1 MPLGASEP
9 EASSSRAPGAPST
22 APPSDAMRS
31 STPREVE
38 AKRGPARGDAR
49 KLISAAPRVGEDG
62 GGSKGRIPMTA
73 AGPGVPLSRVV
84 GVGPKKSEHLAKK
97 GIRTVQDLLFLLPR
111 DYEDRSRPRPI
122 AELKAGERATVEGE
136 VQRSGVRHGGRGR
149 RMFEVALADGT
160 GRLTL
165 MFFKYRRAHHEALY
179 APGVRVRVT
188 GPVSQFGARKQ
199 MVHPEGQP
207 ADAEVHERGLA
218 PVYPTVEGIPGPTL
232 RGIVQKLATA
242 CAHRI
247 ADPMPPAVLRRHGHP
262 ELAEA
267 VARAH
272 RPAHETDRS
281 MLERMRSRLVF
292 DELFYG
298 QLALGLVRHRR
309 GDERGIAH
317 RGATDFEE
325 FARELFPFELTNAQR
340 RVAAEIAADL
350 ESSRPM
356 NRLLQGDVGS
366 GKTAVA
372 FLAAALVRRAGRQT
386 AILAPTEILAEQ
398 HAANARRALEPHGL
412 RTALLT
418 GSTSTK
424 ARSQL
429 LRWLRQGQVDVL
441 IGTHALL
448 EPDVAFHDLGLAVT
462 DEQHRFG
469 VNQRQSLIAKRADAA
484 PDVLVMTA
492 TPIPRTLALTAYGD
506 LKTSI
511 IDELPPGRS
520 PTETKVFVGEQGAR
534 AYDRVA
540 EELVQGRQAYV
551 IFPLVETSDVLDLKA
566 ATDAFDQVAERFA
579 PHRVGLLHGRL
590 KPEEKNEVMQ
600 AFARNELQVLVST
613 TVVEVGVDVPNA
625 TCIVIENAERFGL
638 SQLHQLRG
646 RVGRGQ
652 HAGRCFLVTE
662 SAAVDRLRVLEE
674 TSSGFEVAERDLQ
687 LRGPGEV
694 LGTRQSGITELFL
707 ADLVRDAP
715 VLDAAAHEAAALLAS
730 DPGLE
735 AYPALREE
743 LLRRFADRLALA
755 GVL

>member
-1 MPLGASEP
+1 
-9 EASSSRAPGAPST
+9 
-22 APPSDAMRS
+22 
-31 STPREVE
+31 
-38 AKRGPARGDAR
+38 
-49 KLISAAPRVGEDG
+49 
-62 GGSKGRIPMTA
+62 
-73 AGPGVPLSRVV
+73 
-84 GVGPKKSEHLAKK
+84 
-97 GIRTVQDLLFLLPR
+97 
-111 DYEDRSRPRPI
+111 
-122 AELKAGERATVEGE
+122 
-136 VQRSGVRHGGRGR
+136 
-149 RMFEVALADGT
+149 
-160 GRLTL
+160 
-165 MFFKYRRAHHEALY
+165 
-179 APGVRVRVT
+179 
-188 GPVSQFGARKQ
+188 
-199 MVHPEGQP
+199 
-207 ADAEVHERGLA
+207 
-218 PVYPTVEGIPGPTL
+218 
-232 RGIVQKLATA
+232 
-242 CAHRI
+242 
-247 ADPMPPAVLRRHGHP
+247 
-262 ELAEA
+262 
-267 VARAH
+267 
-272 RPAHETDRS
+272 
-281 MLERMRSRLVF
+281 VF

-694 LGTRQSGITELFL
+694 LGTRQS
-707 ADLVRDAP
+707 
-715 VLDAAAHEAAALLAS
+715 ALRSSSWPIWCAMRRCSMPPPTRPPRCSRPTPDWKRTRRFERSCCVAS
-730 DPGLE
+730 PTASRSPGSFDPGARARLE
-735 AYPALREE
+735 IEGSAPDAGPGHGLRHPSPGCGIRKPMTACPRCGEPAFASGRCMNCGHRAARASSTGYTQVRGAPRAAPPPPPAPEPLPDDAIVPQGPESERSPERASPAPCPRCGASAGREAKLCPACGLR
-743 LLRRFADRLALA
+743 LRVRRRVDPDEATRRCRECGVRSPADKTRCINCGLPLRTN
-755 GVL
+755 

>member
-1 MPLGASEP
+1 
-9 EASSSRAPGAPST
+9 
-22 APPSDAMRS
+22 
-31 STPREVE
+31 
-38 AKRGPARGDAR
+38 
-49 KLISAAPRVGEDG
+49 
-62 GGSKGRIPMTA
+62 
-73 AGPGVPLSRVV
+73 
-84 GVGPKKSEHLAKK
+84 
-97 GIRTVQDLLFLLPR
+97 
-111 DYEDRSRPRPI
+111 
-122 AELKAGERATVEGE
+122 
-136 VQRSGVRHGGRGR
+136 
-149 RMFEVALADGT
+149 
-160 GRLTL
+160 
-165 MFFKYRRAHHEALY
+165 
-179 APGVRVRVT
+179 
-188 GPVSQFGARKQ
+188 
-199 MVHPEGQP
+199 
-207 ADAEVHERGLA
+207 
-218 PVYPTVEGIPGPTL
+218 
-232 RGIVQKLATA
+232 
-242 CAHRI
+242 
-247 ADPMPPAVLRRHGHP
+247 
-262 ELAEA
+262 
-267 VARAH
+267 
-272 RPAHETDRS
+272 
-281 MLERMRSRLVF
+281 
-292 DELFYG
+292 
-298 QLALGLVRHRR
+298 
-309 GDERGIAH
+309 
-317 RGATDFEE
+317 
-325 FARELFPFELTNAQR
+325 
-340 RVAAEIAADL
+340 
-350 ESSRPM
+350 
-356 NRLLQGDVGS
+356 
-366 GKTAVA
+366 
-372 FLAAALVRRAGRQT
+372 
-386 AILAPTEILAEQ
+386 
-398 HAANARRALEPHGL
+398 
-412 RTALLT
+412 
-418 GSTSTK
+418 
-424 ARSQL
+424 
-429 LRWLRQGQVDVL
+429 
-441 IGTHALL
+441 
-448 EPDVAFHDLGLAVT
+448 
-462 DEQHRFG
+462 
-469 VNQRQSLIAKRADAA
+469 
-484 PDVLVMTA
+484 MTA

-662 SAAVDRLRVLEE
+662 SASVDRLRVLEE